1 MKFFNTLSAEQ
12 KVKILEGIERDII
25 VKANPEI
32 SYQIYSY
39 IDTIYKIW
47 QPVD

>member
-1 MKFFNTLSAEQ
+1 MKYFNALPAEQ

-32 SYQIYSY
+32 SYQIYAY
-39 IDTIYKIW
+39 MDKYKIW
-47 QPVD
+47 QSMD